1 MSRMFTITCSECDI
15 DFDLHSLAK
24 RQVGGNRNHCP
35 DCAEENA
42 VKYIGLQAADGKQSQ
57 ATILKF
63 MSNNDRETYLK
74 FWQNNTGLH
83 KGKSCQ
89 LGNHLSTTPNVNFEI
104 VQGFTPTNHK
114 GKAI

>member
-1 MSRMFTITCSECDI
+1 MFIITCSECDA
-15 DFDLHSLAK
+15 DFDLHCAAK
-24 RQVGGNRNHCP
+24 RSVGGNRNHCP
-35 DCAEENA
+35 DCAEESA

-63 MSNNDRETYLK
+63 TSTNDREAYLK
-74 FWQNNTGLH
+74 YWQNNSGLH

-89 LGNHLSTTPNVNFEI
+89 LGNHLSVTPNISFEI